1 MKTLTMVSLTGAL
14 AFAAPALADDSAPT
28 TTPSASQQCK
38 TQRSAPPAGMGK
50 DAFALTYGT
59 NANKSN
65 AFGKCVSKR
74 SAKTED
80 AAKAAKTNSAKECKA
95 LEAADAAGFKMTYGT
110 GKNGSNAY
118 GKCVSSK
125 AKAKEAKEV
134 KTEVKDEV
142 NAAKSC
148 KAERKA
154 NPGSFKAKNAFG
166 KCVSTKAKA
175 KADDRDAQEQEQ
187 DSTPATQ
194 S

>member
-1 MKTLTMVSLTGAL
+1 MKTLTMISLTGAL
-14 AFAAPALADDSAPT
+14 AFTAAAPALAEDPAPT

-38 TQRSAPPAGMGK
+38 TQRTQMGK
-50 DAFALTYGT
+50 ATFALTYGT
-59 NANKSN
+59 NANRRN

-74 SAKTED
+74 SAKTE
-80 AAKAAKTNSAKECKA
+80 AAGEAAKTNASKQCKA
-95 LEAADAAGFKMTYGT
+95 EEAANPAAFRTKYGT
-110 GKNGSNAY
+110 GKKGANAH

-125 AKAKEAKEV
+125 AKAEEAKEV
-134 KTEVKDEV
+134 KTEVSDEV

-148 KAERKA
+148 KAQRKA
-154 NPGSFKAKNAFG
+154 DPASFKAKNAFG

-175 KADDRDAQEQEQ
+175 KADDRDEQEQEQ